1 MNSGHADGTPG
12 RRPLSYEKV
21 LAAALAVADADGL
34 EPLSMRRVARELGVK
49 AMSLY
54 NHVDGREAIV
64 DGIVELVVSEITLP
78 SLNDPWKEAMRKR
91 AHSAHEV
98 LLRHRWATFALVSR
112 VNTGDAMLRYI
123 DATLGCLVE
132 AGFPLDVADHAWNA
146 IDNHIY
152 GFTLQEITFPFQA
165 SEYANAATEYLD
177 QVDSA
182 RFPHLHSLTTLV
194 MTGRHTG
201 VSDFSFGLE
210 LILDGLE
217 RTLKNT
223 RSTS

>member
-1 MNSGHADGTPG
+1 MSDAEAHHTPD
-12 RRPLSYEKV
+12 RRPLSRDRV
-21 LAAALAVADADGL
+21 LATALAVADAEGL
-34 EPLSMRRVARELGVK
+34 DALSMRRLAGELGVK

-54 NHVDGREAIV
+54 NHVEGREAIV
-64 DGIVELVVSEITLP
+64 DGIVELVVAEIALP
-78 SLNDPWKEAMRKR
+78 SLDDPWKEAMRTR

-112 VNTGDAMLRYI
+112 VNAGDAMLRYVN
-123 DATLGCLVE
+123 ATLGCLVE

-146 IDNHIY
+146 MDNHIY

-165 SEYANAATEYLD
+165 SEYADAAMEYMER
-177 QVDSA
+177 VDTT
-182 RFPHLHSLTTLV
+182 RVPYLHSLATLV

-217 RTLKNT
+217 RTLTAT
-223 RSTS
+223 RSTL